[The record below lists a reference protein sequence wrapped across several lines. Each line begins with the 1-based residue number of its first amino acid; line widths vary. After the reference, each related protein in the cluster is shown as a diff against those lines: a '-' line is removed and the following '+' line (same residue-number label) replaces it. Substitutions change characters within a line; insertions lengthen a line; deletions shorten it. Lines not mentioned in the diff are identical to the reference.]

1 MIKVTKMTPTVLPKF
16 RKLFQSEESQF
27 VLGTA
32 LKFCLISWI
41 AAVVMGYQLYVNA
54 RLNFYFFRAHGLSD
68 LSDMREA
75 YFDYILSSFVETL
88 PLLFGLF
95 IILFFLGVYVAKMI
109 LRPFKNI
116 GKYCEQVL
124 LDHEVPYEVE
134 QFAGHRLLHRFSELF
149 FEFLRE
155 GYRVGRIEP
164 RPVPPQFMKIHK
176 PVFDGPFLL
185 HYSFFIAMLIIA
197 TIVMIMQVVSD
208 VHENTVQLAI
218 RYLKTDPK
226 ITSSFFMSQSN
237 MLNEMWVLA
246 AVLVLA
252 LYLVLAFHLYAQVS
266 GASFGIFATMRS
278 FLKGNYS
285 ARVHLVG
292 YSFLRDSTRA
302 LNKYLDWVQKNLT
315 KGAGG
320 G

>member
-1 MIKVTKMTPTVLPKF
+1 MNTLPSILPKL
-16 RKLFQSEESQF
+16 RKLFQSDESQF

-32 LKFCLISWI
+32 LKFCLISWV
-41 AAVVMGYQLYVNA
+41 AAFMMGYQLYVNA
-54 RLNFYFFRAHGLSD
+54 RTNFFFFRAHGLA
-68 LSDMREA
+68 DMTDVREA
-75 YFDYILSSFVETL
+75 YFDYILSSLMDSL
-88 PLLFGLF
+88 PLIFALFVG
-95 IILFFLGVYVAKMI
+95 LFFLGIYVAKMI

-116 GKYCEQVL
+116 GKYCEQVIE
-124 LDHEVPYEVE
+124 HPEIPYEVE

-149 FEFLRE
+149 FEYLRDAK
-155 GYRVGRIEP
+155 RVGRIEP
-164 RPVPPQFMKIHK
+164 RPIPPQFTGIHK

-185 HYSFFIAMLIIA
+185 HYSFFIAMLIIVSV
-197 TIVMIMQVVSD
+197 VMIMKVVGE

-218 RYLKTDPK
+218 RYLKADPK

-237 MLNEMWVLA
+237 MLNEMWVLT

-252 LYLVLAFHLYAQVS
+252 LYLILALHLYSQVS

-292 YSFLRDSTRA
+292 YSFLRDSTRS

>member
-1 MIKVTKMTPTVLPKF
+1 MNLFQTVLPRF
-16 RKLFQSEESQF
+16 RKLFQSDESKF

-32 LKFCLISWI
+32 LKFCLISWV
-41 AAVVMGYQLYVNA
+41 AAFMMGYQLYVNA
-54 RLNFYFFRAHGLSD
+54 RLNFFFFRAHGLSD
-68 LSDMREA
+68 VREVREA
-75 YFDYILSSFVETL
+75 YFDYILSSLVESL
-88 PLLFGLF
+88 PFIFCLF
-95 IILFFLGVYVAKMI
+95 IGLFFLGVYVAKMI

-116 GKYCEQVL
+116 GHYCEQVI
-124 LDHEVPYEVE
+124 ENPETPYEVE
-134 QFAGHRLLHRFSELF
+134 HFAGHRLLHRFSELF
-149 FEFLRE
+149 FEFLRD
-155 GYRVGRIEP
+155 GKRAGRIEP
-164 RPVPPQFMKIHK
+164 RPVPPQFTRIHK

-185 HYSFFIAMLIIA
+185 HYSFFIAMLIIVSV
-197 TIVMIMQVVSD
+197 VMIMQVVSD

-218 RYLKTDPK
+218 RYLKADPK
-226 ITSSFFMSQSN
+226 ITSSFFMSQSSI
-237 MLNEMWVLA
+237 LSEMWVLA
-246 AVLVLA
+246 AVLVFA
-252 LYLVLAFHLYAQVS
+252 LYLVLALHLYAQVS